1 MMLATLAISLSALS
15 GPMHVAAADTAESP
29 RPLHTIQMT
38 AATAST
44 KTLAMNVVP
53 TPGAAVLMGL
63 GGIVLVH
70 GRRRS

>member
-15 GPMHVAAADTAESP
+15 GPMNVAADNAAESP
-29 RPLHTIQMT
+29 RSNHKIQMT

-44 KTLAMNVVP
+44 TTLAMNVVP